1 MKWKAIKVA
10 HNGYDKYIRG
20 YIGEFLKW
28 KFEPSKEGDYF
39 YIEALEDN
47 TYISIY
53 DGSSS
58 SKLYSNM
65 SKFEYSFN
73 KIKWYKLSKLP
84 LKGGKFYF
92 EKECDRIYLRN
103 ISGSIANTS
112 SSGGRFF
119 PTYESTPF
127 KIGGD
132 LHTVMFKYTDKV
144 DTLGNFAF
152 TNLFNNSYVADAS
165 DLILPATTVGRRTY
179 SSMFYNSKKLKYAPK
194 VLSAINFSGDECYS
208 KMFSLC
214 SSLVNAPELPATTLT
229 EQCYFDMFR
238 SCSSLTK
245 APKILPATTLAP
257 NCYQNMFYSC
267 SSLVTAPE
275 LPATELYSMCYYS
288 MFYNCYALV
297 EAPKLP
303 ATTLAA
309 SCYYGMFYNCP
320 SLNKVVCLATDI
332 SATSCTNNWVTW
344 VSSTGTFIKHPDMNG
359 WSTGNNGIPNG
370 WTVENYTE

>member
-10 HNGYDKYIRG
+10 HDGYDKYIRG

-53 DGSSS
+53 GS

-73 KIKWYKLSKLP
+73 KIKWYKLSSLP
-84 LKGGKFYF
+84 LVDGKFYF

-103 ISGSIANTS
+103 ISGSITNSAS
-112 SSGGRFF
+112 SNSGTFF
-119 PTYESTPF
+119 PSYESTPF

-152 TNLFNNSYVADAS
+152 ANLFSNSYVADAS

-179 SSMFYNSKKLKYAPK
+179 YSMFYSSRNLKYAPK
-194 VLSAINFSGDECYS
+194 ILSAINFSGDECYS
-208 KMFSLC
+208 KMFTLC
-214 SSLVNAPELPATTLT
+214 SSLVNAPELPATILT
-229 EQCYFDMFR
+229 EQCYYDMFR
-238 SCSSLTK
+238 SCSKLTK

-267 SSLVTAPE
+267 SSLVNAPE
-275 LPATELYSMCYYS
+275 LPATELFDMCYYS
-288 MFYNCYALV
+288 MFYNCYSLI

-320 SLNKVVCLATDI
+320 SLNKVVCLATDL
-332 SATSCTNNWVTW
+332 SAGSCTNNWLTW
-344 VSSTGTFIKHPDMNG
+344 VASTGTFVKHPDMNG
-359 WSTGNNGIPNG
+359 WSTGPSGIPSG
-370 WTVENYTE
+370 WTIENYIE